1 MAIAASGAVSFS
13 DLRTE
18 FSGAGAI
25 SFSDLYRGGSLVRGN
40 AANNTATN
48 LAASVPASGTINF
61 TNFRGAA
68 RGWRKTYSSGAENQN
83 ASAIFGTD
91 YGIDY
96 PKEIV
101 INSGVTLGA
110 TSTSDEA
117 LEISTGGVG
126 SITITNNGT
135 IIGKGGASNAV
146 GGDAFEAFVACTF
159 VNNGFVYGGGGG
171 GGNGGNGGGG
181 SYSSTSTQYQGTTAG
196 RGWDFS
202 DGGCTNSPLCG
213 SFTQSYM
220 VGQKGTEVCRCK
232 FGSSAYASGYTIC
245 GSDTAYYSARCYKQ
259 VSSTTNTSGGS
270 GGSGGQGA
278 GYNQSASAGSGG
290 ANGGTN
296 AGAGGSGGTG
306 GGFGA
311 SGSNGNSGNNGN
323 RTNGSAGGSGKAAGV
338 YIRGISFVT
347 FTNNGTVAGGTA

>member
-25 SFSDLYRGGSLVRGN
+25 SFSDLYRGGTLVKGN

-68 RGWRKTYSSGAENQN
+68 RGWRKTYSSGAENQS

-135 IIGKGGASNAV
+135 IIGKGGAGNSV

-181 SYSSTSTQYQGTTAG
+181 SYSSTSNSEAG
-196 RGWDFS
+196 PNNRYHWTMTPAVAEWNNVS
-202 DGGCTNSPLCG
+202 LGGCGGNGTVCTNGGKTYRRVG
-213 SFTQSYM
+213 SGVYGSVYVEERSYRIRR
-220 VGQKGTEVCRCK
+220 T
-232 FGSSAYASGYTIC
+232 T
-245 GSDTAYYSARCYKQ
+245 T
-259 VSSTTNTSGGS
+259 STVNTSGGS
-270 GGSGGQGA
+270 GGSGGRGA
-278 GYNQSASAGSGG
+278 GYNQTVQSGSSGS
-290 ANGGTN
+290 NGGTN
-296 AGAGGSGGTG
+296 AGRGGDGGTG
-306 GGFGA
+306 GGFGS

-323 RTNGSAGGSGKAAGV
+323 RTNGSGGGSGKAAGKH
-338 YIRGISFVT
+338 IRGISFVT

>member
-1 MAIAASGAVSFS
+1 MAVAASGAVSFS

-25 SFSDLYRGGSLVRGN
+25 SFSNFYRGGTLIKGN
-40 AANNTATN
+40 ATNNTATN

-68 RGWRKTYSSGAENQN
+68 RGWRKTYSSGAENQS

-91 YGIDY
+91 YGVDY

-135 IIGKGGASNAV
+135 IIGKGGASDAV
-146 GGDAFEAFVACTF
+146 GGDAFEAFVACIF

-171 GGNGGNGGGG
+171 GANGGAGGGG
-181 SYSSTSTQYQGTTAG
+181 SYSSSSTQFIGNTQGRSYYQNDNQCASGNGYGTDSFRYAYE
-196 RGWDFS
+196 
-202 DGGCTNSPLCG
+202 CG
-213 SFTQSYM
+213 QM
-220 VGQKGTEVCRCK
+220 GTLTCVCK
-232 FGSSAYASGYTIC
+232 FGGGAYGSGYSWGNYGVNC
-245 GSDTAYYSARCYKQ
+245 NCYRN
-259 VSSTTNTSGGS
+259 VSSTTNTNGGS

-278 GYNQSASAGSGG
+278 GYNQNVQSGSNGS
-290 ANGGTN
+290 NGGTN
-296 AGAGGSGGTG
+296 AGAGGAGGTG

-323 RTNGSAGGSGKAAGV
+323 RTSGSGGGSGKAAGKH
-338 YIRGISFVT
+338 IRGLSFVT